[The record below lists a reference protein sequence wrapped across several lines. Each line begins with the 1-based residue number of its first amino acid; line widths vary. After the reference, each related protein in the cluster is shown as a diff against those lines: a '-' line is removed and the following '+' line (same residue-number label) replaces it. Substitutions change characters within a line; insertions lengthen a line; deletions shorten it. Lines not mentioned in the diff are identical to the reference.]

1 MKVMR
6 FGRSFYFMSQKGFF
20 PPKDITHL
28 PFLYS
33 YVILLHLWHLK
44 YYRNASESLPLIF
57 LGNPTLLWYNL
68 FLEAWWI
75 LLESFDYV
83 LLFKQFSDL
92 SFILLQCPRIYQ
104 CMRNSVLSVSLPQWH
119 CLSSSLNF
127 RSFIP
132 DPSVSLFS
140 SSSSLCF
147 LVLGT
152 LAPVRLGLQLLSSH
166 VPPVWIVNV
175 FSDSDPCFLSSHKL
189 SLLSLGRETSY
200 RL

>member
-1 MKVMR
+1 MFLRGPSWQEMGLLSTPLASETSIFSEGAALDKVLIIIIAPHLLKVDGYNSFWIMKGMR

-33 YVILLHLWHLK
+33 YVILLHFWHLK

-92 SFILLQCPRIYQ
+92 SFILLA
-104 CMRNSVLSVSLPQWH
+104 VS
-119 CLSSSLNF
+119 
-127 RSFIP
+127 
-132 DPSVSLFS
+132 
-140 SSSSLCF
+140 
-147 LVLGT
+147 
-152 LAPVRLGLQLLSSH
+152 
-166 VPPVWIVNV
+166 
-175 FSDSDPCFLSSHKL
+175 
-189 SLLSLGRETSY
+189 
-200 RL
+200 